1 MASRGRQATSR
12 NNSVTLEVRGF
23 YYVCE
28 TLIRVKLQWFVTSDE
43 QLKTNKEVNEM
54 QEKQPKGTTKVTQRS
69 DTETGRSLVTFRP
82 KDIQL
87 IITSQSLVGDKG
99 ELQEVFLDNRERP
112 VILRLTLEEM
122 YKAMNEQEES

>member
-1 MASRGRQATSR
+1 
-12 NNSVTLEVRGF
+12 
-23 YYVCE
+23 VCE